1 MVSHCLLTLI
11 FSAQELKTQMKHK
24 LFTLFILLLL
34 GQAVNAQDYHLG
46 LRMGYSNSAINSENE
61 AQPSISSRQA
71 FNFGLVHTYRAL
83 EAPIGFS
90 VETGYLLK
98 GTRVNSGAID
108 YRMHF
113 LSMPVLLD
121 LYPNKRLRMSIG
133 PEINYL
139 LDGRNHLTD
148 STSITL
154 HNIYTNRWEV
164 AGVVSASY
172 IIDFF
177 MEVGARYSQ
186 GLNTLANRD
195 AILGRNRI
203 RTTSFQIFFYFK
215 VAN

>member
-1 MVSHCLLTLI
+1 MVSDYRLTLI
-11 FSAQELKTQMKHK
+11 FSALELKTQMKHK
-24 LFTLFILLLL
+24 LFTLFALLLVS
-34 GQAVNAQDYHLG
+34 QAANAQNYHLG
-46 LRMGYSNSAINSENE
+46 LRIGYSNSAINSENE
-61 AQPSISSRQA
+61 AQPSISNRQA
-71 FNFGLVHTYRAL
+71 FNFGLVHTYKGLDAR
-83 EAPIGFS
+83 IGFS

-98 GTRVNSGAID
+98 GTRVNSEAID

-121 LYPNKRLRMSIG
+121 LYPTKRLKFSIG

-148 STSITL
+148 STSVTL

-172 IIDFF
+172 AIDFF
-177 MEVGARYSQ
+177 MDIGARYSQ

-203 RTTSFQIFFYFK
+203 RTSSFQIFFYFK
-215 VAN
+215 IAN